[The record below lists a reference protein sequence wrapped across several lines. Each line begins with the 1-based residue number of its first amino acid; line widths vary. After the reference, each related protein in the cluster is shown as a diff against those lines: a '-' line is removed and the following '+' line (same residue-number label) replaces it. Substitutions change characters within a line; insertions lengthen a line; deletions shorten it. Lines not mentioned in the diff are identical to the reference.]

1 MSSTIGNKVK
11 LSVFGES
18 HGEAIG
24 CVLDGLPA
32 GERLD
37 REEILLQ
44 MARRAPGND
53 KTATTRQ
60 ESDTP
65 EILSGLLEDVTT
77 GAPLAMM
84 IRNTNQRSG
93 DYGNLSRLPRPGHAD
108 YTGFVRYDGYNDVRG
123 GGHFSGRL
131 TAPLVFAGAVCRQI
145 LRRRG
150 IAVGSHILSIAGV
163 EDARLDAMTV
173 TADQL
178 EALSRS
184 RFPLLCPSQEAPMRE
199 AVEAARLEADSVGG
213 IIEAA
218 AVGLPVGLGS
228 PMFQGIENRLA
239 PLLFGIPAVKGL
251 EFGEG
256 FGFAALRGS
265 QANDPYAVGPAGNIV
280 TTSNH
285 NGGILGGITNGMP
298 LVLRLVIKP
307 TSSIGREQ
315 QTVDLVRSKGGDVV
329 GIAVIVDRSGGD
341 AKFDVP
347 FKSALKLSLPTFEPS
362 ECPLCKAGEPV
373 DRPGSK

>member
-1 MSSTIGNKVK
+1 MSSTIGNRIK

-32 GERLD
+32 GEKLD

-53 KTATTRQ
+53 KTATTRK

-65 EILSGLLEDVTT
+65 EILSGLLDDVTT

-84 IRNTNQRSG
+84 IHNTNQRSG
-93 DYGNLSRLPRPGHAD
+93 DYGNLSHLPRPGHAD
-108 YTGFVRYDGYNDVRG
+108 YTGFLRYNGYNDIRG

-131 TAPLVFAGAVCRQI
+131 TAPLVFAGTVCRQI

-150 IAVGSHILSIAGV
+150 ISVGSHILRIAHV
-163 EDARLDAMTV
+163 EDTRLDAMAV
-173 TADQL
+173 TAGQL
-178 EALSRS
+178 EELARS
-184 RFPLLCPSQEAPMRE
+184 RFPLLCAEQESLMRE
-199 AVEAARLEADSVGG
+199 AVEAARLDADSVGG

-218 AVGLPVGLGS
+218 AVGLPAGIGS
-228 PMFQGIENRLA
+228 PMFEGVENRLA

-256 FGFAALRGS
+256 FGFACLRGS
-265 QANDPYAVGPAGNIV
+265 QANDPYTIDDDGHIL

-298 LVLRLVIKP
+298 LVIRLAIKP

-315 QTVDLVRSKGGDVV
+315 QTVDLVSGRPASLVVKGRHDPCIVPRAVPVV
-329 GIAVIVDRSGGD
+329 EAV
-341 AKFDVP
+341 
-347 FKSALKLSLPTFEPS
+347 LSLALLDVLETEAAP
-362 ECPLCKAGEPV
+362 
-373 DRPGSK
+373 R

>member
-1 MSSTIGNKVK
+1 MSSTIGNRVK

-32 GERLD
+32 GEKLD
-37 REEILLQ
+37 MEEILLQ

-53 KTATTRQ
+53 RTATTRT

-65 EILSGLLEDVTT
+65 QILSGVLDGVTT
-77 GAPLAMM
+77 GAPLAML
-84 IRNTNQRSG
+84 IHNTNQRSG
-93 DYGNLSRLPRPGHAD
+93 DYSNLSRLPRPGHAD

-131 TAPLVFAGAVCRQI
+131 TAPLVFAGSVCRQI

-150 IAVGSHILSIAGV
+150 VSVGSHILRIAQV
-163 EDARLDAMTV
+163 EDARLDAV
-173 TADQL
+173 AVSAEQL
-178 EALSRS
+178 ESLARS
-184 RFPLLCPSQEAPMRE
+184 RFPLLLPEKEPFMRG
-199 AVEAARLEADSVGG
+199 AVEDARMDADSVGG

-218 AVGLPVGLGS
+218 AVGLPAGVGS
-228 PMFQGIENRLA
+228 PMFDGIENRLA

-256 FGFAALRGS
+256 FDFASMRGS
-265 QANDPYAVGPAGNIV
+265 QANDPYALDQTGRIV
-280 TTSNH
+280 TTTNH
-285 NGGILGGITNGMP
+285 NGGVLGGITSGMP

-307 TSSIGREQ
+307 TSSIGRQQ
-315 QTVDLVRSKGGDVV
+315 QTVDLISGKPAPLVVKGRHDPCIVPRAVPVV
-329 GIAVIVDRSGGD
+329 EAVLCLGLLDI
-341 AKFDVP
+341 
-347 FKSALKLSLPTFEPS
+347 LES
-362 ECPLCKAGEPV
+362 ENPP
-373 DRPGSK
+373 R